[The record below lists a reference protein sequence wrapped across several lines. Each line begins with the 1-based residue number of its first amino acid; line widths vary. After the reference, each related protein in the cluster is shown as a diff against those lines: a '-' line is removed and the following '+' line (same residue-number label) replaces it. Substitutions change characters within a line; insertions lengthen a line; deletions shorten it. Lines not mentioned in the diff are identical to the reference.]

1 MLVGNKKDLRQDPDT
16 LQELGKTKQQPV
28 SVEEGRAMGEKIKA
42 FTYLEC
48 SARTK
53 EGVRQVFEAANRAA
67 LSKNTTKKKP
77 PCEIL

>member
-28 SVEEGRAMGEKIKA
+28 SVEEGRAMGERIKA

-67 LSKNTTKKKP
+67 LSKNTAKKRR